1 MQTFGFSCG
10 YAGGVILDAYFSDQV
25 PNYTYPLVS
34 SYIVIPSTGTTGLI
48 VYENS
53 SGEVV
58 YTPYGILGY
67 NPIAARR
74 VLTSATING
83 VLRTTSATPMGWL
96 ASGYS

>member
-10 YAGGVILDAYFSDQV
+10 YAGGVVLDEYFSVQV
-25 PNYTYPLVS
+25 PSYTYPLVS
-34 SYIVIPSTGTTGLI
+34 SYIVLPSTATPGLI

-53 SGEVV
+53 AGEAV

-67 NPIAARR
+67 NPIAATRI
-74 VLTSATING
+74 LTSATING
-83 VLRTTSATPMGWL
+83 VLRTTTATPMGWL